1 MTLTSS
7 SVTTITLSITDTKMA
22 SSIITTTSLMTATAL
37 SPTTTIASA
46 MTTTISL
53 MAATTSSLTTTTT
66 TTTSSLTT
74 TSSTSLFSLY
84 LQRKTPSLVSLIH
97 RFFDRDYDFPTG
109 SQEFTVNR
117 SCSAMEVVSRRK
129 LTITYT
135 CLRLIELGLYM

>member
-1 MTLTSS
+1 MTLTS
-7 SVTTITLSITDTKMA
+7 SVTTITLSITDTKIA
-22 SSIITTTSLMTATAL
+22 SAIITTTSLMTATTL
-37 SPTTTIASA
+37 SP
-46 MTTTISL
+46 
-53 MAATTSSLTTTTT
+53 TTTTT

-97 RFFDRDYDFPTG
+97 RFFYLDYDFPTG

-117 SCSAMEVVSRRK
+117 SCSAMEVASRRK

>member
-46 MTTTISL
+46 MTTAISL
-53 MAATTSSLTTTTT
+53 MAATTSSLTTTT